1 MTYFNTT
8 HQTGEELLGEY
19 RKAHNQDDAVCLL
32 FYDFPD
38 ERLSASQVHQRLIIR
53 RSIKESTPLTSIRRS
68 MTSLADRNFLVKTDE
83 QRKGPYGRPEYKYC
97 LKYQVPS
104 TGQGEMF

>member
-8 HQTGEELLGEY
+8 HQTGEDLGEY
-19 RKAHNQDDAVCLL
+19 RSKARNQDDAGL
-32 FYDFPD
+32 FLFDDFPD
-38 ERLSASQVHQRLIIR
+38 EMLSASQVHKRLILR
-53 RSIKESTPLTSIRRS
+53 KSIKESTPLTSIRRS
-68 MTSLADRNFLVKTDE
+68 MTNLTDINVLVKTDE

-97 LKYQVPS
+97 LP